1 MAAMALKRRTPS
13 LGTLPTV
20 PSMTPTMMDPP
31 LPSTP
36 SIYSTTKTMCS
47 NNSSSGNPLTPTGGS
62 LYHTCR
68 AVLDQLPSVP
78 GMADFIEMENQA
90 SSPTC
95 MEPPSTPTTSLKSG
109 GDPLTK
115 LWRICQ
121 RGSPLCTLYN
131 ALEPES
137 PLKVDQNPS
146 LNSVNTCKASVYHF
160 IVACRKELL
169 FPEDEMF
176 TISDLYQNDTN
187 GFVKVVNTIQKILNI
202 LDDRGIITVK
212 SLDENADAD
221 GPKDTRDKVVLELLE
236 TERKYVLDLE
246 TLQNYMRELHIQKV
260 LPPDTIHYLFGNL
273 NALVDFQRRFLIQL
287 EEIAEKQ
294 PEEQR
299 FGALFVQNEEAF
311 SVYEPYCSN
320 YYSAQDLVVQE
331 TPKLQK
337 LEHILNPTY
346 QLPSMLIK
354 PIQRICKYP
363 LLQGELIKST
373 NKDWPHVS
381 EMEQGL
387 EAIKRVT
394 EKVNETQRQHE
405 NIQAV
410 EDLKKR
416 VDDWKG
422 IKIDSYGNLLLQEK
436 VTMTSNDNSRDV
448 HAFFFEK
455 SLLFCKEIRESSR
468 NRLTK
473 NNTLSMKKKRSGT
486 LQPKYLILISRVI
499 GVHNKSQ
506 QGVWTLNVE
515 YKDREVEN
523 FSVRYRNEEQLKLWE
538 TTLNKMT
545 MHNKSNVP
553 NTHLMSMPLTQGG
566 GDHIS
571 YFADEDE
578 EEDEFDDEDDEEYHP
593 ARSRSN
599 SISAQLH
606 HARSKMGLG
615 DGYNSSGNSSNK
627 TSPRINATTPGIH
640 LAPLPRNSSSATTS
654 TIASN
659 SFQGNYG
666 DMPSSND
673 HGFYPS
679 SPPPSKPSSPTTP
692 RLLSSTSSSSTSS
705 ATLNHTSK
713 PSPLWQRQA
722 HDEGNGH
729 LTDIATKFMADDVP
743 KGRSFSQSAASY
755 SPTGMGP
762 SSSSTAV
769 LSAAALQTR
778 VRSQSSP
785 NIHKNGPHQW
795 DDLPQIPI
803 NSRTYYQQQ
812 QQQQQ
817 QQQNSEQ
824 RSPPLTSVS
833 TSGGASPTSM
843 DTLKIKLSYNDGIY
857 VIVCSMD
864 IRFMDL
870 MEKVEKKIKLV
881 ANLQPNDILRL
892 KYQDEDEDF
901 ITINSDDDVQMAFE
915 SRGASSTVNLFV
927 SH

>member
-1 MAAMALKRRTPS
+1 MAMALKRRTPS
-13 LGTLPTV
+13 LGTLPSV
-20 PSMTPTMMDPP
+20 PPMTPTMMDPP

-47 NNSSSGNPLTPTGGS
+47 MNSSSSNGNPLTPTGGS

-95 MEPPSTPTTSLKSG
+95 MEPPTTPTTSLKSG

-115 LWRICQ
+115 LWRLCR
-121 RGSPLCTLYN
+121 RGSPLCTLFN
-131 ALEPES
+131 ALDPEH

-146 LNSVNTCKASVYHF
+146 LNSVNACKASVYHF

-187 GFVKVVNTIQKILNI
+187 GFVKVVNTMQKILNI

-212 SLDENADAD
+212 SLDDNADAD

-236 TERKYVLDLE
+236 TERKYVLDME

-373 NKDWPHVS
+373 NKDWPHVT
-381 EMEQGL
+381 EMEEGL
-387 EAIKRVT
+387 EAIRRVT

-422 IKIDSYGNLLLQEK
+422 INIDGYGSLLLQEK

-455 SLLFCKEIRESSR
+455 SLLFCKETRDSSR

-499 GVHNKSQ
+499 GVHNKSL

-545 MHNKSNVP
+545 MHNKSSVP
-553 NTHLMSMPLTQGG
+553 NTHLMSMPMAQGG
-566 GDHIS
+566 GGHIS
-571 YFADEDE
+571 YFDDEDE
-578 EEDEFDDEDDEEYHP
+578 EEEEFDDDDEDEYHP

-615 DGYNSSGNSSNK
+615 DGYSSGSGSASNK
-627 TSPRINATTPGIH
+627 TSPRINATVPGMT
-640 LAPLPRNSSSATTS
+640 LSPLPRSSSSVTTATTS
-654 TIASN
+654 
-659 SFQGNYG
+659 NYSE
-666 DMPSSND
+666 SSTE

-692 RLLSSTSSSSTSS
+692 RGLSSTSSTSST
-705 ATLNHTSK
+705 TPNNNNNK

-729 LTDIATKFMADDVP
+729 LTDIATKFMNDDVP

-755 SPTGMGP
+755 SPTGP
-762 SSSSTAV
+762 SSSSSSSSAAAV
-769 LSAAALQTR
+769 AALQTR
-778 VRSQSSP
+778 MRSQSSP
-785 NIHKNGPHQW
+785 NIHKNGSHQW
-795 DDLPQIPI
+795 DDLPQVPI

-812 QQQQQ
+812 QG
-817 QQQNSEQ
+817 EQ

-833 TSGGASPTSM
+833 TSGGASPISM

-857 VIVCSMD
+857 VIVCAMD

-870 MEKVEKKIKLV
+870 MERVEKKIKLV

>member
-13 LGTLPTV
+13 LGTLPSV
-20 PSMTPTMMDPP
+20 PPVTMMETP
-31 LPSTP
+31 LPTTP
-36 SIYSTTKTMCS
+36 SIYSTTKTLC
-47 NNSSSGNPLTPTGGS
+47 NNPLTPTSSGS
-62 LYHTCR
+62 LYHICR
-68 AVLDQLPSVP
+68 AVLDQLPNVP
-78 GMADFIEMENQA
+78 GMREFIEMENNTA
-90 SSPTC
+90 SSPTTN
-95 MEPPSTPTTSLKSG
+95 EPPTTPTSLKSG
-109 GDPLTK
+109 GDPLSK
-115 LWRICQ
+115 LWHICR
-121 RGSPLCTLYN
+121 RGSSLCTLYN
-131 ALEPES
+131 ALKPEH

-146 LNSVNTCKASVYHF
+146 LNSVNACKASVYHF

-176 TISDLYQNDTN
+176 TITDLYQNDTN

-202 LDDRGIITVK
+202 LDERGIITVK

-236 TERKYVLDLE
+236 TERKYVQDME
-246 TLQNYMRELHIQKV
+246 TLQNYMRELHAQKI

-273 NALVDFQRRFLIQL
+273 NALVDFQRKFLIQL

-354 PIQRICKYP
+354 PVQRICKYP
-363 LLQGELIKST
+363 LLQSELIKST
-373 NKDWPHVS
+373 NKDWPYFA
-381 EMEQGL
+381 EMDDGL
-387 EAIKRVT
+387 ESIKRVT

-422 IKIDSYGNLLLQEK
+422 ISIDGYGSLLLQEK
-436 VTMTSNDNSRDV
+436 ITMTSNDNSRDL

-455 SLLFCKEIRESSR
+455 ALLFCKETRDSSR

-473 NNTLSMKKKRSGT
+473 SNTLSIKKKRAGT
-486 LQPKYLILISRVI
+486 LQPKYLILISRII

-506 QGVWTLNVE
+506 QGVWTLTVE
-515 YKDREVEN
+515 YKDREVES
-523 FSVRYRNEEQLKLWE
+523 FSVRYRNEEQVKLWE
-538 TTLNKMT
+538 TTLSKMT
-545 MHNKSNVP
+545 MFNKSNVP
-553 NTHLMSMPLTQGG
+553 NTHLMSMPPTQGG
-566 GDHIS
+566 HIS
-571 YFADEDE
+571 YFDDEDE
-578 EEDEFDDEDDEEYHP
+578 EDDFEDEEDEEYHP

-606 HARSKMGLG
+606 HARSKMGLSG
-615 DGYNSSGNSSNK
+615 GNNGEGSSSGNK
-627 TSPRINATTPGIH
+627 TSPRIYATTPGMN
-640 LAPLPRNSSSATTS
+640 LSPLPRSSSSVTTNNNGESS
-654 TIASN
+654 T
-659 SFQGNYG
+659 
-666 DMPSSND
+666 D
-673 HGFYPS
+673 HGLYPA

-692 RLLSSTSSSSTSS
+692 RVVSSSSSSSS
-705 ATLNHTSK
+705 A
-713 PSPLWQRQA
+713 SPLHHPQNTSGNSNKSSAIWQRQTHEDGA
-722 HDEGNGH
+722 Y
-729 LTDIATKFMADDVP
+729 LTDAATKFMTEDTP

-755 SPTGMGP
+755 SSTGM
-762 SSSSTAV
+762 SASA
-769 LSAAALQTR
+769 AAALQTR

-795 DDLPQIPI
+795 DDLPQVPI

-817 QQQNSEQ
+817 
-824 RSPPLTSVS
+824 SPPLTSI
-833 TSGGASPTSM
+833 PTSSGSPITM

-857 VIVCSMD
+857 VIVCPVD
-864 IRFMDL
+864 IRFTDL

>member
-1 MAAMALKRRTPS
+1 ML
-13 LGTLPTV
+13 
-20 PSMTPTMMDPP
+20 
-31 LPSTP
+31 
-36 SIYSTTKTMCS
+36 STTKTTV
-47 NNSSSGNPLTPTGGS
+47 SSSSSNSNSNPLAPAGGS

-78 GMADFIEMENQA
+78 GMTDFIEMDNQA
-90 SSPTC
+90 CSSPTTAESPC
-95 MEPPSTPTTSLKSG
+95 SMQSG

-115 LWRICQ
+115 LWRLS
-121 RGSPLCTLYN
+121 RHGSPLCTLYN
-131 ALEPES
+131 ALDPEKL
-137 PLKVDQNPS
+137 LKVDPNPT
-146 LNSVNTCKASVYHF
+146 LNSVNACKASVYHF
-160 IVACRKELL
+160 IVACRKELK

-212 SLDENADAD
+212 SMDETTDTD

-236 TERKYVLDLE
+236 TERKYVQDME

-287 EEIAEKQ
+287 EEMAEKDA
-294 PEEQR
+294 EEQR

-373 NKDWPHVS
+373 NKDWPHVA
-381 EMEQGL
+381 EMENGL
-387 EAIKRVT
+387 NAIKRVT

-422 IKIDSYGNLLLQEK
+422 INVDGYGGLLLQEK

-455 SLLFCKEIRESSR
+455 SLLFCKESRESSR

-473 NNTLSMKKKRSGT
+473 SNTLSMKKKRAGT
-486 LQPKYLILISRVI
+486 LQPKYLILISRIV

-523 FSVRYRNEEQLKLWE
+523 FSVRYRNEEQIKLWE

-545 MHNKSNVP
+545 MSNKSSVP
-553 NTHLMSMPLTQGG
+553 NTHLMSMPPMQGG
-566 GDHIS
+566 QIS
-571 YFADEDE
+571 YFDDEDDDD
-578 EEDEFDDEDDEEYHP
+578 DEFDDDDDEEYHP

-615 DGYNSSGNSSNK
+615 DNGNSGSNSSK
-627 TSPRINATTPGIH
+627 TSPRAYATAPGMN
-640 LAPLPRNSSSATTS
+640 LSPLPRNSSNVTPTSNTTFDY
-654 TIASN
+654 TT
-659 SFQGNYG
+659 
-666 DMPSSND
+666 D
-673 HGFYPS
+673 HGVYPA
-679 SPPPSKPSSPTTP
+679 SPPSSKPSSPTTP
-692 RLLSSTSSSSTSS
+692 RVVSSSS
-705 ATLNHTSK
+705 SK
-713 PSPLWQRQA
+713 TSPLWQRQT
-722 HDEGNGH
+722 HTDDNGRH
-729 LTDIATKFMADDVP
+729 LTDIATKFMTDDLP

-755 SPTGMGP
+755 SPTTGMDA
-762 SSSSTAV
+762 SAM
-769 LSAAALQTR
+769 SAASLPPLR
-778 VRSQSSP
+778 IRSQSSP
-785 NIHKNGPHQW
+785 HIHKNGHHQW
-795 DDLPQIPI
+795 DDLPQMPTHP
-803 NSRTYYQQQ
+803 RTFYQHDQQQ
-812 QQQQQ
+812 QQQQHHHHNHYHHQ
-817 QQQNSEQ
+817 Q
-824 RSPPLTSVS
+824 RSPPLTSAATTVL
-833 TSGGASPTSM
+833 SGGASPTSV

-857 VIVCSMD
+857 VIVCPTE
-864 IRFMDL
+864 IRFTDL
-870 MEKVEKKIKLV
+870 MDKVEKKIKVV
-881 ANLQPNDILRL
+881 ANLQPNDVLRL

-927 SH
+927 NH